1 MPLGLKQLA
10 QPIQGLEAILVTTSQ
25 DDLMFDAWSRDDRI
39 PTNEDAAGYLGLF
52 VRTRK
57 EVLDAFGFKRAPIRA
72 SIETDD
78 RIILF
83 RHADDEYLIVTIFHA
98 SLPFGIARIQADDL
112 QRHII
117 QKLTGADR
125 VELPSFESD
134 ISPKKHPTDQ
144 PKNEDERTPVAHHP
158 DTISTPDD
166 DELRIPMP
174 DVDSVEPAPLN
185 EGLLFESMLPHD
197 ALNTDEHE
205 ADDNIAF
212 TIGNIELEHFE
223 ADAIATPHAAALQ
236 AANGIPPSQPQGAPP
251 MSTHEIVIQQTATQ
265 ILSQAQDTRVILQQK
280 SQLLDDATIAQMR
293 MTNEGGRPDAKPCD
307 TPTERERRNSTNSPA
322 RMTNEGGRPDPTP
335 CDTPTE
341 RERRSGVDP
350 VSRMANEGGPVPT
363 QPGDTATEKEHPTHL
378 HNVPNPIARIA
389 DNDSYIPPH
398 PTDQLTAHDESSH
411 EEGRVT
417 HAPIE
422 PTPTRVQTSVQN
434 ESTSPIS
441 RWDNEGGGIA
451 LQPFDTPTERPNSPT
466 HAHAP
471 VQSHKTSE
479 RVQDHPTTPAS
490 HDIVASM
497 RASKSE
503 DRHAHITDVID
514 YVTKHVPNP
523 NTAHARLAIHARVP
537 LELVHSPQR
546 LNPEQMTQLEEA
558 AKIMLGVEELPL

>member
-25 DDLMFDAWSRDDRI
+25 DDLMFDAWSRDGRI

-98 SLPFGIARIQADDL
+98 SLPFGIARIQTDDL

-117 QKLTGADR
+117 QKLTGATR

-134 ISPKKHPTDQ
+134 ESPKNHPTDQ
-144 PKNEDERTPVAHHP
+144 PTIEDERTRVAHHP
-158 DTISTPDD
+158 DTIPTPDD

-185 EGLLFESMLPHD
+185 EGLLFESMLAHD

-236 AANGIPPSQPQGAPP
+236 AAHGNPPSQPQGAPP

-265 ILSQAQDTRVILQQK
+265 IVSQAQDTRVILQQR

-307 TPTERERRNSTNSPA
+307 TPTERERRS
-322 RMTNEGGRPDPTP
+322 D
-335 CDTPTE
+335 
-341 RERRSGVDP
+341 VDP
-350 VSRMANEGGPVPT
+350 ASRMANEGGPVPT
-363 QPGDTATEKEHPTHL
+363 QPCDTATEKEHPTHL

-466 HAHAP
+466 HAQAP

-490 HDIVASM
+490 HDIVASIH
-497 RASKSE
+497 ASKSE

-537 LELVHSPQR
+537 LELVRSPQR
-546 LNPEQMTQLEEA
+546 LNSEQMTQLEEA